1 MTFVTG
7 WKKTTKRDFKKLKT
21 KYKKRKGRRHLAFKK
36 RGTHKF
42 CKYQEKLV
50 LFVLVFKL

>member
-7 WKKTTKRDFKKLKT
+7 WKKTTKRDFKKLK
-21 KYKKRKGRRHLAFKK
+21 YKMRKGQRHLAFKK

-42 CKYQEKLV
+42 CKNQEKLG
-50 LFVLVFKL
+50 LFVLV